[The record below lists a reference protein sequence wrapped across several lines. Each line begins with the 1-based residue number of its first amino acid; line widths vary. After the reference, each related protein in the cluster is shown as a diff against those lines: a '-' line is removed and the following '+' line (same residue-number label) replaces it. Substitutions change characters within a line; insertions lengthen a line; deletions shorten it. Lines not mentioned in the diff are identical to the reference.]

1 MNLTDHHAGP
11 YALGT
16 LRDVRRE
23 FAGLVVGDRVRPI
36 TTAAGLERP
45 TVRELIEHWTAR
57 SV

>member
-36 TTAAGLERP
+36 TTAPVWSGR
-45 TVRELIEHWTAR
+45 RCGN
-57 SV
+57 